1 MTYDARQVA
10 NWFIT
15 RAAKDGRTLSIM
27 SLLKLTY
34 IAHGWHLEMQAE
46 PLIADE
52 IQAWQY
58 GPVIPSV
65 YNEFRG
71 QKLAVTKIAD
81 SKPDWSDIDQADETL
96 LEQIW
101 TIYGKVSPFKLSEI
115 THVSGG
121 PWDIATR
128 TGGFYAKISDDMI
141 LEHYRRL
148 REERAPKNMNQ
159 G

>member
-1 MTYDARQVA
+1 MAYDARQIA

-15 RAAKDGRTLSIM
+15 RAKQDGRTLSIM

-34 IAHGWHLEMQAE
+34 IAHGWHLETQGA

-65 YNEFRG
+65 YNEFRT
-71 QKLAVTKIAD
+71 QKLAVTKVSN
-81 SKPDWSDIDQADETL
+81 SKTDWIGIDQADEIL

-115 THVSGG
+115 THLAGG

-128 TGGFYAKISDDMI
+128 TGGFYAKIPDDVI

-148 REERAPKNMNQ
+148 RIERAPKNIN
-159 G
+159 

>member
-1 MTYDARQVA
+1 MAYDARQIA
-10 NWFIT
+10 NWFIA
-15 RAAKDGRTLSIM
+15 RAKQDGRTLSIM

-34 IAHGWHLEMQAE
+34 IAHGWHLETQGA
-46 PLIADE
+46 PLIKDD

-65 YNEFRG
+65 YSEFRV
-71 QKLAVTKIAD
+71 QKLAVTKAANSEAD
-81 SKPDWSDIDQADETL
+81 WVDIDQADETL

-101 TIYGKVSPFKLSEI
+101 TIYGKASPFKLSEI
-115 THVSGG
+115 THVAGG

-128 TGGFYAKISDDMI
+128 TGGFYAKITDDVI

-148 REERAPKNMNQ
+148 RVERAPKNMN
-159 G
+159 

>member
-1 MTYDARQVA
+1 MTYDARQIA

-15 RAAKDGRTLSIM
+15 RAKQDGRTLSIM

-34 IAHGWHLEMQAE
+34 IAHGWNLEMQGT
-46 PLIADE
+46 PLIDDD

-65 YNEFRG
+65 YNEFRA
-71 QKLAVTKIAD
+71 QKLAVTKVANIEAN
-81 SKPDWSDIDQADETL
+81 WIDIDQADEKL

-115 THVSGG
+115 THVAGG

-128 TGGFYAKISDDMI
+128 TGGFYAKITDDMI
-141 LEHYRRL
+141 LEHYREL
-148 REERAPKNMNQ
+148 RQSRTEQQALN